1 MQEYVIICCGRLQLR
16 GSPSSLSREFSR
28 SAPPPAP
35 ALPRAWRNYTCLV
48 RVRFAP
54 CVAARGP
61 RGGQQQRTA
70 TRRGKKAKPTSTKC
84 LSVQGRSQDVE
95 VGAIRKTGHNFCV
108 LMQLM
113 NLTLSFGNDTA
124 FGAST
129 SSLTCD
135 DYHDDG
141 DRWGGIDCDHV

>member
-1 MQEYVIICCGRLQLR
+1 M
-16 GSPSSLSREFSR
+16 P
-28 SAPPPAP
+28 
-35 ALPRAWRNYTCLV
+35 
-48 RVRFAP
+48 
-54 CVAARGP
+54 
-61 RGGQQQRTA
+61 
-70 TRRGKKAKPTSTKC
+70 
-84 LSVQGRSQDVE
+84 VQGRSQDVE
-95 VGAIRKTGHNFCV
+95 VGAIQKTGHNFCV